1 MTWLKRNF
9 LWIFYFA
16 FVALAIAFHDGE
28 PLFVSEGPYAAGKYV
43 VWLIFFGFLAYTLY
57 CSSKDSFI
65 KALPRINKEI
75 WVRQIGIDLYIGVA
89 MATFL
94 IYLNEGSLLF
104 VALWIVP
111 ILIFANLAILL
122 YVAMN
127 YGSIVAHF
135 TGGV

>member
-1 MTWLKRNF
+1 MIWLKRNS

-16 FVALAIAFHDGE
+16 FVGLAIVFKGDE
-28 PLFVSEGPYAAGKYV
+28 PLFISEGPYAAGKYIA
-43 VWLIFFGFLAYTLY
+43 WLMFFGFLAYSLY

-75 WVRQIGIDLYIGVA
+75 WVRQIGLDLYIGVA
-89 MATFL
+89 MMSFL

-104 VALWIVP
+104 VALWFIP
-111 ILIFANLAILL
+111 ILLFANLAILL
-122 YVAMN
+122 YIAMN

-135 TGGV
+135 TG

>member
-1 MTWLKRNF
+1 MVWLKRN
-9 LWIFYFA
+9 LMWIFYFA
-16 FVALAIAFHDGE
+16 FVGLAVVFKGDE

-43 VWLIFFGFLAYTLY
+43 AWLIFFGFLAYSLY

-75 WVRQIGIDLYIGVA
+75 WVRQIGLDLYIGVA
-89 MATFL
+89 MMTFL

-104 VALWIVP
+104 VALWFIP
-111 ILIFANLAILL
+111 ILVFANLAVLL

-135 TGGV
+135 TG